1 MDRALDGFTDF
12 ALAGVMDTALEDD
25 GPAGTTVNSG
35 AWDGLAGACE
45 GLADLDRVDFS
56 FTGGKSGNNLWGVP
70 LKGLNG
76 SKLFARLFSVSL
88 ERDLVSRLGV
98 ADCVLFGRSGV
109 AGTGAGTGA
118 GAGVFALDA
127 DLSFFVFFSPCF
139 ISGLVTFAAGIGL
152 AGRLVAGLFAAT
164 TASIAICRITALN
177 SARIAS
183 ACAFDAFALSAA
195 SMASFNASS
204 CAFFHASPAA
214 FSGALVA
221 AA

>member
-1 MDRALDGFTDF
+1 LDRALVGFTDF
-12 ALAGVMDTALEDD
+12 ALPGLMDTSREDD

-35 AWDGLAGACE
+35 AWDGLASACE
-45 GLADLDRVDFS
+45 GLADFARLGFS
-56 FTGGKSGNNLWGVP
+56 FTAGKSGNNLWGVP

-88 ERDLVSRLGV
+88 ERDLASRFGV

-109 AGTGAGTGA
+109 TGTGAGTG
-118 GAGVFALDA
+118 VFALDV

-195 SMASFNASS
+195 SIASFNASS